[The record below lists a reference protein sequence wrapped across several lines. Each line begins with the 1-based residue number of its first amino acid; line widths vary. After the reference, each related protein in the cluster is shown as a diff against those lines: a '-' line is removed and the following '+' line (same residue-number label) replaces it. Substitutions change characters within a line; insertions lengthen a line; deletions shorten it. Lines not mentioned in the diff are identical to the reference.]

1 MKFEV
6 YHMDAGTSEA
16 FKGNPTSVCILSE
29 ECPDEVLQSIA
40 TEFNQPVTIYILPK
54 TKDAYPI
61 RYFTPTTEISACGH
75 GTLAAGKLLYLL
87 NGILGLDFIT
97 IKGLKIPV
105 TIESGRSCIQYPI
118 YSMKDY
124 RQQMKPEFLSALG
137 INDFVSAH
145 FVAELEMIHIELKD
159 PFLLRKLNPDYK
171 RLVES
176 EPKIDQVVIT
186 SISDQSQFDFLL
198 RSFCPWIGIDE
209 DPVTGSVH
217 SFLGLYWK
225 NKLGKASLNAFQ
237 ASPRGGEIQVSVTN
251 DKSVSLKADAVLI
264 FKGEM
269 ELNL

>member
-1 MKFEV
+1 
-6 YHMDAGTSEA
+6 
-16 FKGNPTSVCILSE
+16 
-29 ECPDEVLQSIA
+29 
-40 TEFNQPVTIYILPK
+40 
-54 TKDAYPI
+54 
-61 RYFTPTTEISACGH
+61 
-75 GTLAAGKLLYLL
+75 
-87 NGILGLDFIT
+87 
-97 IKGLKIPV
+97 
-105 TIESGRSCIQYPI
+105 I

-264 FKGEM
+264 FKGKM